1 MVAKLLGFR
10 NYLVLLALAVY
21 LLATHQ
27 LGEGMPGW
35 APALLLFAASLSLA
49 RTRLRVKRV
58 RGVLATSEA
67 ALFGCFVV
75 LSPLLAGAVA
85 LLGNALRLLLEGP
98 AQIRR
103 SEMALRAGVSGVSA
117 VLATL
122 VYAEFAGGAAS
133 LPALGNGSSG
143 PDPLGLCGAAGFYLF
158 STALM
163 DAFEDRLPH
172 WRKLL
177 PAAALGSATM
187 AVLFA
192 PLAAFVNLAFY
203 AGPLAPLWTIAPF
216 FVALYAAVEWWLGP
230 LYDDQR
236 SRHEADQ
243 VYLPV
248 VEALALAVEAKDSVS
263 SAHLKRVQRYSVEIA
278 KALNCTEEEIR
289 ALEFGALLH
298 DIGKIAIPEV
308 LLTKPGRLSPQEFSQ
323 MAIHPQVGAEILSAV
338 DFPFPVAE
346 LVLCHHENWD
356 GSGYPRRLKGDQIPL
371 TARILSVVDCFDAL
385 TSDRPYRP
393 AMSVDRAI
401 DIIKTRRGKAFEP
414 KVTDTLLE
422 ILPRMEEHFRR
433 ERERETAKRRGFN
446 MPRAVDTEQT
456 SLTYEER
463 IASLKQTRPAA
474 RQRSRADDLTSWYR
488 LLATLG
494 STLPPHCILDFVLPM
509 LKERMPLEEMAVFLA
524 GRNGL
529 RPIYCTGPKAD
540 LLRNL
545 QVPIGDSP
553 TGWVAGHGETLLNGN
568 PMRECGDLG
577 TMAWLL
583 GLNSALVT
591 PLWEGGRAVGTIN
604 LYSKESAIY
613 SHEHAAMLER
623 LTPNLGGVVLR
634 AAAYPVRDHSGVDAL
649 TGLPNAAQLLTYLAT
664 VVQGARAEQRT
675 VSVIY
680 IDIDNFSVV
689 NARLGHGSGDRLLLT
704 FSRVL
709 HDCFE
714 NGELLARLGE
724 DQFVGV
730 LPGISPERLNSFI
743 KKLKMTVREET
754 HGSFEI
760 PISISVGTATF
771 PNEVNSPE
779 ALLVL
784 SNQRSFLEKLS
795 RGAIEPQFAP
805 VPVPIGTRAS

>member
-1 MVAKLLGFR
+1 MIARFLGFR
-10 NYLVLLALAVY
+10 NYFILALAAYV
-21 LLATHQ
+21 LAAHQ
-27 LGEGMPGW
+27 AGEGMPVW
-35 APALLLFAASLSLA
+35 AQASLLFAVSLSLS
-49 RTRLRVKRV
+49 RTRMRVKRV
-58 RGVLATSEA
+58 RGVLATSEI
-67 ALFGCFVV
+67 ALFGCLVA
-75 LSPLLAGAVA
+75 LTPLLAGAVA
-85 LLGNALRLLLEGP
+85 VLGNVLRLLLEGP
-98 AQIRR
+98 GQIRR

-122 VYAEFAGGAAS
+122 VYAEIAGSVAS
-133 LPALGNGSSG
+133 RDALG
-143 PDPLGLCGAAGFYLF
+143 PDALGLCLTAGFYLF
-158 STALM
+158 SAALL
-163 DAFEDRLPH
+163 DSLEDRLPH

-187 AVLFA
+187 AALFA
-192 PLAAFVNLAFY
+192 PLGTFLDLALAAGAQT
-203 AGPLAPLWTIAPF
+203 ALWTFAP
-216 FVALYAAVEWWLGP
+216 VLIALYAAAEWWLGP

-338 DFPFPVAE
+338 DFPFPVAD

-356 GSGYPRRLKGDQIPL
+356 GTGYPRRLKGDQIPL

-433 ERERETAKRRGFN
+433 ERERNTAKRRGFK

-463 IASLKQTRPAA
+463 IASLKQTRPTA

-494 STLPPHCILDFVLPM
+494 STLPPQRILDFVLPM
-509 LKERMPLEEMAVFLA
+509 LKERMPLEELAVFLSD
-524 GRNGL
+524 RSGL

-545 QVPIGDSP
+545 HVPVGDSP

-604 LYSKESAIY
+604 LYSKESAVY

-634 AAAYPVRDHSGVDAL
+634 AAAYPVHDYSGVDSL
-649 TGLPNAAQLLTYLAT
+649 TGLPDAGQLLTQLALR
-664 VVQGARAEQRT
+664 VERARDEQSS

-680 IDIDNFSVV
+680 IDIDNFGVI

-704 FSRVL
+704 FSRAV

-714 NGELLARLGE
+714 NDQLFARVGE

-730 LPGISPERLNSFI
+730 FSAISPERLNSFI

-754 HGSFEI
+754 YGSFEI
-760 PISISVGTATF
+760 PISISVGAATF
-771 PNEVNSPE
+771 PSEVSSPE

-795 RGAIEPQFAP
+795 HGTLEPQFAP
-805 VPVPIGTRAS
+805 VLVTAGTRAS

>member
-1 MVAKLLGFR
+1 MIAKLLGFR
-10 NYLVLLALAVY
+10 NYIVLLTLTVY
-21 LLATHQ
+21 LLAAHQ
-27 LGEGMPGW
+27 LGDRV
-35 APALLLFAASLSLA
+35 PAWGPAALLFAVSLSLA

-58 RGVLATSEA
+58 RAVLATSEVP
-67 ALFGCFVV
+67 LFGCLV
-75 LSPLLAGAVA
+75 LLPPLLAGAVA
-85 LLGNALRLLLEGP
+85 LLANTLRLVLEGP
-98 AQIRR
+98 VRR
-103 SEMALRAGVSGVSA
+103 SETALRAAVSGLSA

-122 VYAEFAGGAAS
+122 IYAEFAGGGATTE
-133 LPALGNGSSG
+133 
-143 PDPLGLCGAAGFYLF
+143 PLSVGVAAGFYLF
-158 STALM
+158 FAALM
-163 DAFEDRLPH
+163 DSFEDRLAH

-177 PAAALGSATM
+177 PAAVLGSVTA
-187 AVLFA
+187 AVLFS
-192 PLAAFVNLAFY
+192 PLAAFLNLAFF
-203 AGPLAPLWTIAPF
+203 AGRQTPLWSVAPV
-216 FVALYAAVEWWLGP
+216 FVLLYIAVEWWLGP

-338 DFPFPVAE
+338 DFPFPVAD

-356 GSGYPRRLKGDQIPL
+356 GTGYPRRLKGEQIPL

-422 ILPRMEEHFRR
+422 ILPRMEEQFRR
-433 ERERETAKRRGFN
+433 ERERETIKKRRFK

-463 IASLKQTRPAA
+463 IASLKQTRPTA

-494 STLPPHCILDFVLPM
+494 ATLPPQRLLDFVLPM
-509 LKERMPLEEMAVFLA
+509 LKERMPLEEMAVFLTD
-524 GRNGL
+524 RSGL

-545 QVPIGDSP
+545 VVPIGDSP

-583 GLNSALVT
+583 GLNSALVA

-604 LYSKESAIY
+604 LYSKESAAY

-623 LTPNLGGVVLR
+623 LTPTLGGVVLR
-634 AAAYPVRDHSGVDAL
+634 AAAYPVHNISGVDPL
-649 TGLPNAAQLLTYLAT
+649 TGLPNAAQLLTHLGSA
-664 VVQGARAEQRT
+664 VEQARADRT
-675 VSVIY
+675 SLSVIY
-680 IDIDNFSVV
+680 IDIDNFAVV
-689 NARLGHGSGDRLLLT
+689 NARLGHSSGDRLLLT
-704 FSRVL
+704 FSRAI

-714 NGELLARLGE
+714 SNQFFARLGE

-730 LPGISPERLNSFI
+730 LPGISTERLNSFI
-743 KKLKMTVREET
+743 KKLKITVREET

-760 PISISVGTATF
+760 PIHISVGTAVL
-771 PNEVNSPE
+771 PSEVNSAE
-779 ALLVL
+779 AMLVL
-784 SNQRSFLEKLS
+784 SSQRSFLEKLS
-795 RGAIEPQFAP
+795 RGTIEPQFAP
-805 VPVPIGTRAS
+805 LPVPVGTRAG

>member
-1 MVAKLLGFR
+1 MISKLLGFR
-10 NYLVLLALAVY
+10 NYFLLLAIAVY
-21 LLATHQ
+21 LLATQ
-27 LGEGMPGW
+27 QTS
-35 APALLLFAASLSLA
+35 PATPRWLPAVLLFALSLSLS
-49 RTRLRVKRV
+49 RTRLRLKRI
-58 RGVLATSEA
+58 RGVLAASEV
-67 ALFGCFVV
+67 ALFACVVV

-85 LLGNALRLLLEGP
+85 ALGSVLRLLLESP
-98 AQIRR
+98 TPIRR
-103 SEMALRAGVSGVSA
+103 GEMALRTASGAGSA
-117 VLATL
+117 ILATL
-122 VYAEFAGGAAS
+122 VYAEFSTGAS
-133 LPALGNGSSG
+133 PQPVGLGV
-143 PDPLGLCGAAGFYLF
+143 AATLYLF
-158 STALM
+158 SASLM
-163 DAFEDRLPH
+163 DSFEDRLPH

-177 PAAALGSATM
+177 PAALLASAAM

-192 PLAAFVNLAFY
+192 PAATFVNLLLY
-203 AGPLAPLWTIAPF
+203 AAPQGLWSIAP
-216 FVALYAAVEWWLGP
+216 VLILLYGAVEWWLGP

-236 SRHEADQ
+236 RRHEADEL
-243 VYLPV
+243 YLPA

-308 LLTKPGRLSPQEFSQ
+308 LLTKPGKLSPQEFSQ
-323 MAIHPQVGAEILSAV
+323 MAVHPQVGAEILSVV
-338 DFPFPVAE
+338 DFPFPVAD

-356 GSGYPRRLKGDQIPL
+356 GTGYPRRLKGEQIPL

-393 AMSVDRAI
+393 AMSVERAV

-422 ILPRMEEHFRR
+422 ILPRMDAEFRR
-433 ERERETAKRRGFN
+433 ERERESAKRRRFKF
-446 MPRAVDTEQT
+446 PRAIEAEQT

-463 IASLKQTRPAA
+463 IASLKQTRPVA

-488 LLATLG
+488 LISTLG
-494 STLPPHCILDFVLPM
+494 STLPPQRILDFLLPM
-509 LKERMPLEEMAVFLA
+509 LRERMPVDEMAVFLA
-524 GRNGL
+524 DRSGL

-545 QVPIGDSP
+545 HVPIGDSP

-583 GLNSALVT
+583 GLNSVLVA
-591 PLWEGGRAVGTIN
+591 PLWEAGRAVGTIN

-613 SHEHAAMLER
+613 SHEHAAILER
-623 LTPNLGGVVLR
+623 LTPTLGGVLLSSGV
-634 AAAYPVRDHSGVDAL
+634 YPISNYSGVDSL
-649 TGLPNAAQLLTYLAT
+649 TGLPNASQILTYLSSE
-664 VVQGARAEQRT
+664 VERAREENST
-675 VSVIY
+675 VSCVY
-680 IDIDNFSVV
+680 IDIDNFRVV
-689 NARLGHGSGDRLLLT
+689 NARLGYSTGDRLLLR
-704 FSRVL
+704 FSRAI

-714 NGELLARLGE
+714 GGQLLGRLGD

-730 LPGISPERLNSFI
+730 LSGVSPERLNSFV
-743 KKLKMTVREET
+743 KKLKTTVREEA
-754 HGSFEI
+754 HGSGSFEAS
-760 PISISVGTATF
+760 ISISVGTAVF
-771 PNEVNSPE
+771 PTEVSSFE

-784 SNQRSFLEKLS
+784 SNQRSFLEKIS
-795 RGAIEPQFAP
+795 RGTLEPQFVSTP
-805 VPVPIGTRAS
+805 VATGTSAV